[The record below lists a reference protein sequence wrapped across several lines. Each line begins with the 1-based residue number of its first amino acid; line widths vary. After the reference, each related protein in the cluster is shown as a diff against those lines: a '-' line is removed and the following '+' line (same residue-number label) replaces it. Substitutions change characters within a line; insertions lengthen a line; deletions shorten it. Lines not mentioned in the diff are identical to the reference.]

1 MQEFRNEK
9 GELTAITSDAPL
21 NTTTEGQP
29 LGTQP
34 ADLAYIRYCPSRRY
48 PAEIAVKHQDT
59 YFVVAINRDQ
69 LMNMLDIGTTLLRD
83 FDKRP
88 MEDTEL
94 G

>member
-34 ADLAYIRYCPSRRY
+34 D
-48 PAEIAVKHQDT
+48 D
-59 YFVVAINRDQ
+59 
-69 LMNMLDIGTTLLRD
+69 
-83 FDKRP
+83 
-88 MEDTEL
+88 
-94 G
+94 